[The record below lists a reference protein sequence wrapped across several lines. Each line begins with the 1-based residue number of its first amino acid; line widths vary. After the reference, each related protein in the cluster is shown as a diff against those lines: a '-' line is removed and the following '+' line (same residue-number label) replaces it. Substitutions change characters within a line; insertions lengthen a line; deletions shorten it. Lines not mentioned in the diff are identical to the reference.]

1 MPSYQYVAK
10 DTAGQTLRGT
20 LQGSDRNM
28 VLQLLRQ
35 KNLTPIALTESVPKP
50 ASAFSMNFGGKV
62 PMSEIVI
69 FARQLATMIDAGI
82 PILQSLEILSEQT
95 DHKAFRKV
103 LVDVAKRVAAGASI
117 HKALNQHPRV
127 FSDFFIHLIK
137 AGEESGNL
145 DEILDR
151 VAGYMEKSDKLAR
164 KVKSAMVYPAV
175 VMSMAIAIT
184 ALMLIKV
191 IPVFAEMY
199 QGFDIELPLPTRV
212 LMGLSNGLRAN
223 ILWIIGGAVVVFF
236 GYRMYSK
243 TPAGALMIDTLTLKM
258 PVFGPLIRKVSVS
271 KFTRT
276 LSTLLK
282 SGVPILRAIEIVA
295 KTSGNHLLEKV
306 IGSSGKAVR
315 EGRKL
320 SEPLKESNVF
330 PPMVIRMIAVGETSG
345 ELEKMLS
352 KISDFYDDQVDVAVA
367 GLTSLIEPLVIAF
380 LGIVIGGIVI
390 SMFMPMFKMAT
401 LVSN

>member
-1 MPSYQYVAK
+1 MLTFNYVAK
-10 DTAGQTLRGT
+10 DASGKTLRGT
-20 LQGSDRNM
+20 AQASDRTA
-28 VLQLLRQ
+28 VLAQLRS
-35 KNLTPIALTESVPKP
+35 KNLTPVALTEAAPKN
-50 ASAFSMNFGGKV
+50 ASAFSLSFGAKV
-62 PMSEIVI
+62 PLVEVVI

-95 DHKAFRKV
+95 DNKKLREV
-103 LVDVAKRVAAGASI
+103 LKDVAKRVAAGTSI
-117 HKALNQHPRV
+117 NKAIGQHPRV

-151 VAGYMEKSDKLAR
+151 VAIYLEKSDKLAR
-164 KVKSAMVYPAV
+164 KVKSAMIYPAV
-175 VMSMAIAIT
+175 VMTMAISIT

-191 IPVFAEMY
+191 IPVFADMY
-199 QGFDIELPLPTRV
+199 SGFKIELPLPTRV
-212 LMGLSNGLRAN
+212 LMAMSDGLRAN
-223 ILWIIGGAVVVFF
+223 ILYILGAGVAAFF
-236 GYRMYSK
+236 AFRMFAKSE
-243 TPAGALMIDTLTLKM
+243 AGALTLDRLKLRL
-258 PVFGPLIRKVSVS
+258 PVFGPLIRKVAVS

-276 LSTLLK
+276 LATLLK

-295 KTSGNHLLEKV
+295 KTSGNRLLEKV
-306 IGSSGKAVR
+306 ITSSGKAVR

-320 SEPLKESNVF
+320 SEPLLESKVF

-345 ELEKMLS
+345 ELEKMLT
-352 KISDFYDDQVDVAVA
+352 KISEFYDDQVDVAVA

-390 SMFMPMFKMAT
+390 SMFMPMFQMAQV
-401 LVSN
+401 VSG

>member
-1 MPSYQYVAK
+1 MMTFNYVAK
-10 DTAGQTLRGT
+10 DAAGQTVRGT
-20 LQGSDRNM
+20 MNSSDRTAA
-28 VLQLLRQ
+28 LAQLRQ
-35 KNLTPIALTESVPKP
+35 KSLTPVALTEAAPKN
-50 ASAFSMNFGGKV
+50 ASAFSISMGGKV
-62 PMSEIVI
+62 PLAEVVI

-95 DHKAFRKV
+95 DNKKLRAV
-103 LVDVAKRVAAGASI
+103 LKDVAKRVAAGTSI
-117 HKALNQHPRV
+117 HKAIGQHPRV

-151 VAGYMEKSDKLAR
+151 VAIYMEKSDKLAR
-164 KVKSAMVYPAV
+164 KVKSAMIYPAV
-175 VMSMAIAIT
+175 VMTMAIAIT

-199 QGFDIELPLPTRV
+199 QGFDIELPLPTKV
-212 LMGLSNGLRAN
+212 LMGLSDGLRSN
-223 ILWIIGGAVVVFF
+223 ILFIVGGGVAAFFGFRAFAKSEGGALAVDRFKL
-236 GYRMYSK
+236 R
-243 TPAGALMIDTLTLKM
+243 L
-258 PVFGPLIRKVSVS
+258 PVFGPLIRKVAVS

-276 LSTLLK
+276 LATLLK
-282 SGVPILRAIEIVA
+282 SGVPILRALDIVA
-295 KTSGNHLLEKV
+295 KTSGNRLLEKV
-306 IGSSGKAVR
+306 ITSSGKAVR

-330 PPMVIRMIAVGETSG
+330 PPMVVRMIAVGETSG
-345 ELEKMLS
+345 ELEKMLA

-390 SMFMPMFKMAT
+390 SMFMPMFQMAQV
-401 LVSN
+401 VSG

>member
-1 MPSYQYVAK
+1 MMTFNYVAK
-10 DTAGQTLRGT
+10 DAAGQTIRGT
-20 LQGSDRNM
+20 IQSSDRTT
-28 VLQLLRQ
+28 VLAQLRQ
-35 KNLTPIALTESVPKP
+35 KNLTPVALTEAAPKN
-50 ASAFSMNFGGKV
+50 ASAFSISMGGKV
-62 PMSEIVI
+62 PLSEVVI

-82 PILQSLEILSEQT
+82 PILQSLEILADQT
-95 DHKAFRKV
+95 DNKKLRTV
-103 LVDVAKRVAAGASI
+103 LKDVAKRVAAGTSI
-117 HKALNQHPRV
+117 HKAIGQHPRV

-151 VAGYMEKSDKLAR
+151 VAIYMEKSDKLAR
-164 KVKSAMVYPAV
+164 KVKSAMIYPAV
-175 VMSMAIAIT
+175 VMTMAIAIT

-199 QGFDIELPLPTRV
+199 QGFDIELPLPTKI
-212 LMGLSNGLRAN
+212 LMGLSDGLRAN
-223 ILWIIGGAVVVFF
+223 FLFIVGGGIAAFF
-236 GYRMYSK
+236 GFRVFAKSES
-243 TPAGALMIDTLTLKM
+243 GALAVDRFKLRL
-258 PVFGPLIRKVSVS
+258 PVFGSLIRKVAVS

-276 LSTLLK
+276 LATLLK
-282 SGVPILRAIEIVA
+282 SGVPILRALDIVA
-295 KTSGNHLLEKV
+295 KTSGNRLLEKV
-306 IGSSGKAVR
+306 ITSSGKAVR

-330 PPMVIRMIAVGETSG
+330 PPMVVRMIAVGETSG
-345 ELEKMLS
+345 ELEKMLA

-390 SMFMPMFKMAT
+390 SMFMPMFQMAQV
-401 LVSN
+401 VSG

>member
-1 MPSYQYVAK
+1 MANFQYVAK
-10 DTAGQTLRGT
+10 DAEGKTIRGT
-20 LQGSDRNM
+20 LSGDRTA
-28 VLQLLRQ
+28 VLQQLRQ
-35 KNLTPIALTESVPKP
+35 KNLIPVALTEAAPKNP
-50 ASAFSMNFGGKV
+50 SALSLSFGGKV
-62 PMSEIVI
+62 PLAEVVI

-95 DHKAFRKV
+95 DNKKLREV
-103 LVDVAKRVAAGASI
+103 LKDVAKRVAAGTSI
-117 HKALNQHPRV
+117 HKAVGHHPRV
-127 FSDFFIHLIK
+127 FSDFFIHLVK

-151 VAGYMEKSDKLAR
+151 VAGYLEKSDKLAR
-164 KVKSAMVYPAV
+164 KVKSAMIYPAV
-175 VMSMAIAIT
+175 VMSMAVGIT

-199 QGFDIELPLPTRV
+199 SGFDIELPLPTRV
-212 LMGLSNGLRAN
+212 LMGLSDGLRAN
-223 ILWIIGGAVVVFF
+223 FLYIIGGIAASFF
-236 GYRMYSK
+236 LFRTYAKSEG
-243 TPAGALMIDTLTLKM
+243 GALTVDRFKLRL
-258 PVFGPLIRKVSVS
+258 PVFGPLIRKVAVS

-282 SGVPILRAIEIVA
+282 SGVPILRALDIVA
-295 KTSGNHLLEKV
+295 KTSGNRLLEKV
-306 IGSSGKAVR
+306 ILSSSKAVR

-320 SEPLKESNVF
+320 SDPLGESRVF

-390 SMFMPMFKMAT
+390 SMFMPMFQMAQV
-401 LVSN
+401 VSG